1 MTQHVLI
8 IRFQEERFSD
18 AIDNETTKDFLHEV
32 MRECAIRLENEP
44 DYPLLKD
51 ELRKKLKK

>member
-1 MTQHVLI
+1 ML
-8 IRFQEERFSD
+8 SD
-18 AIDNETTKDFLHEV
+18 AIENETSSDFFHDL
-32 MRECAIRLENEP
+32 MRECAVRLENTP